1 MITDES
7 IVNAIFYWTLGLVTL
22 GVMGF
27 NIQAIIMS
35 LGAFFMGV
43 GFVIGNACSKF
54 LEVSNLAYN
63 VMHLIVSHTACAVK
77 GLLMVFVRRPYEV
90 GDRIAVGSV
99 TVETNPDG
107 SNGWIVEKV
116 DLYSTTVRFAR
127 TRELATIANGDLA
140 PTRIINLYRSQKAIV
155 YISLNFGIDVP
166 NDKIEILKGKVQEFV
181 TARPREWI
189 ALSSFRMTQVEANL
203 G

>member
-1 MITDES
+1 MIF
-7 IVNAIFYWTLGLVTL
+7 I
-22 GVMGF
+22 
-27 NIQAIIMS
+27 
-35 LGAFFMGV
+35 
-43 GFVIGNACSKF
+43 
-54 LEVSNLAYN
+54 
-63 VMHLIVSHTACAVK
+63 
-77 GLLMVFVRRPYEV
+77 RRPYEV

-127 TRELATIANGDLA
+127 TRELATISNGDLA

-155 YISLNFGIDVP
+155 YINLNFGIDVP
-166 NDKIEILKGKVQEFV
+166 NEKIEYLKSQVQEFV
-181 TARPREWI
+181 AARPREWV
-189 ALSSFRMTQVEANL
+189 ALSGFRLTDVQANL